1 MNMNGYQTLA
11 QRTCNI
17 TNAPDDK
24 IMNGCMGLN
33 GEAGECIDLLKKVKF
48 QGHELDLMFHI
59 PNGGKRSKAEA
70 ARFKEL
76 GVMAGVSDVFLPVA
90 RNGCHGLWIEMKR
103 LRSGRPSKD
112 QLEWIE
118 NMIKQGYA
126 ATVCHG
132 WEQAKDA
139 IEKYMEGK

>member
-1 MNMNGYQTLA
+1 MA
-11 QRTCNI
+11 
-17 TNAPDDK
+17 
-24 IMNGCMGLN
+24 
-33 GEAGECIDLLKKVKF
+33 KKAAKGVF
-48 QGHELDLMFHI
+48 LPEPEEDAEQMALFRWAAYSRGRWPELDLMFHI

-76 GVMAGVSDVFLPVA
+76 GVKAGVSDVFLPVA
-90 RNGCHGLWIEMKR
+90 RSGCHGLWIEMKR
-103 LRSGRPSKD
+103 LHSGKPSKD
-112 QLEWIE
+112 QLDWIE

-132 WEQAKDA
+132 WEQAKDV